1 MVSVFDYMDYREYL
15 KDFYQEAHSLDRNFS
30 HRKISE
36 LLGDKSPSFF
46 LKVIQDGRKLK
57 PAQLE
62 ILPGILKMSAEEGA
76 YFRALCSFAH
86 ARQKGEREY
95 WLKQIVAHSRVACEE
110 LDPSLIQFY
119 SDWIHSAVRAA
130 LSFIDVTDDDVSP
143 LVKDLKPRPTPK
155 EVKASLLLLSK
166 LGLIERNEQGF
177 WKPVQDG
184 GLITR
189 RSIHDS
195 VLREYRL
202 RCLDLARA
210 SVLRPDDAWPAKF
223 FTNTASVSD
232 EAWMKI
238 QDRLLQFRK
247 EVRAILKED
256 EHPPVRVV
264 QLLNVAYSMTEKK
277 PDEK

>member
-57 PAQLE
+57 PAQLD
-62 ILPGILKMSAEEGA
+62 ILPGILRMNVEEGT
-76 YFRALCSFAH
+76 YFRALYSFAH
-86 ARQKGEREY
+86 ARQKIEREY
-95 WLKQIVAHSRVACEE
+95 WLKQIVARSRVACEE

-143 LVKDLKPRPTPK
+143 LVRELKPRPTPK

-166 LGLIERNEQGF
+166 MKLIARNEQGF
-177 WKPVQDG
+177 WKPVQDAF
-184 GLITR
+184 ITR

-195 VLREYRL
+195 VLRGYRL

-232 EAWMKI
+232 DAWNQI
-238 QDRLLQFRK
+238 QNRLQQFRK
-247 EVRAILKED
+247 EVRAILKAD
-256 EHPPVRVV
+256 ENPPVRVI
-264 QLLNVAYSMTEKK
+264 QLLNIAYSMTEKSDDQK
-277 PDEK
+277 

>member
-36 LLGDKSPSFF
+36 QLGDKSPSFF

-76 YFRALCSFAH
+76 YFRALYTFAH
-86 ARQKGEREY
+86 ARQKIEREY

-130 LSFIDVTDDDVSP
+130 LSFVNVADDDVSP
-143 LVKDLKPRPTPK
+143 LVKELKPRPTPK
-155 EVKASLLLLSK
+155 EVKASLQLLSK

-256 EHPPVRVV
+256 EHPPVRVI
-264 QLLNVAYSMTEKK
+264 QLLHVAYSMTEKK
-277 PDEK
+277 LDEK

>member
-62 ILPGILKMSAEEGA
+62 ILPRILKMSAEEGA
-76 YFRALCSFAH
+76 YFRALCAFAH

-143 LVKDLKPRPTPK
+143 LVRELKPRPTPK

-232 EAWMKI
+232 EAWNQI
-238 QDRLLQFRK
+238 QNRLQQFRK
-247 EVRAILKED
+247 EVRAILKAD
-256 EHPPVRVV
+256 ENPPVRVI
-264 QLLNVAYSMTEKK
+264 QLLNVAYSMTEKSDDQK
-277 PDEK
+277 

>member
-62 ILPGILKMSAEEGA
+62 ILPGILKMSAEEGT
-76 YFRALCSFAH
+76 YFRALYTFAH
-86 ARQKGEREY
+86 ARQKIEREY

-130 LSFIDVTDDDVSP
+130 LSFVNVADDDVSP
-143 LVKDLKPRPTPK
+143 LVK
-155 EVKASLLLLSK
+155 
-166 LGLIERNEQGF
+166 GIE
-177 WKPVQDG
+177 
-184 GLITR
+184 T
-189 RSIHDS
+189 
-195 VLREYRL
+195 
-202 RCLDLARA
+202 A
-210 SVLRPDDAWPAKF
+210 PDA
-223 FTNTASVSD
+223 
-232 EAWMKI
+232 
-238 QDRLLQFRK
+238 
-247 EVRAILKED
+247 
-256 EHPPVRVV
+256 
-264 QLLNVAYSMTEKK
+264 
-277 PDEK
+277 